1 MARRNKDLPRGRQR
15 SGWKAEFLEATG
27 KAPVDLGDLSDED
40 ILRAIRKQRKTTRSE
55 PGITLAE

>member
-1 MARRNKDLPRGRQR
+1 MRPIVEKLPMARRNKDLPRGRQR

-40 ILRAIRKQRKTTRSE
+40 FG
-55 PGITLAE
+55 P

>member
-1 MARRNKDLPRGRQR
+1 MPRGRQR